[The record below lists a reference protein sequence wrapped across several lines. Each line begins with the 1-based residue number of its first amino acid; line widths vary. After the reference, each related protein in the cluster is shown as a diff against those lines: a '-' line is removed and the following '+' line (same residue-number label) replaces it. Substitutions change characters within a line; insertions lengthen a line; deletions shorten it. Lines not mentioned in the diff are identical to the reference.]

1 MSADWAA
8 SVWLMHGCG
17 LRVGETLAV
26 RCNIGRLCRGRA
38 DCAEIAVA
46 PRLITPRGGRRHR
59 LAACW
64 QPRQDGAVTDQST
77 GGDTVWGALVFD
89 SRRVGW
95 RSLEVR
101 RWRQYARVDTTLPAD
116 DDQLLTTLLGAGS
129 ALRFATGGAGT
140 KGIVGPGTVSATP
153 PGRPTRLRWRSGS
166 PESLDHVSVR
176 APAVTMHLVAAEL
189 PGPHGRSPR
198 LPDRLGQPT
207 RCCRA
212 LCPVCFSLRGLVKLS
227 CTPRPLESS

>member
-64 QPRQDGAVTDQST
+64 QSRQDGAVTDQST

-89 SRRVGW
+89 RRVGW
-95 RSLEVR
+95 RSLRVR

-140 KGIVGPGTVSATP
+140 RGAEHRISDTAWPADPAAVAIRVAGVAGPRLCPRPSRHLAGQGRRKASSGPGPPLRLSASPDRRSCHERTAQKSRSSSA
-153 PGRPTRLRWRSGS
+153 PGRPSC
-166 PESLDHVSVR
+166 SVI
-176 APAVTMHLVAAEL
+176 H
-189 PGPHGRSPR
+189 
-198 LPDRLGQPT
+198 Q
-207 RCCRA
+207 
-212 LCPVCFSLRGLVKLS
+212 
-227 CTPRPLESS
+227 